1 MMRPRIV
8 LPSCSKQVGL
18 FPNQAVQDK
27 YVDAVVGAVG
37 GFPVILPCPFVHDE
51 EMIEQILAETDGVL
65 LTGSPSNIEPHHYA
79 GPVYEGTEYDPARDA
94 LTLALTRGAIDRRI
108 PVFGICRGF
117 QEMNVAL
124 GGSLHQKVHE
134 AGFSAHILQTQDAEV
149 LYGSKHEVSLSPNGW
164 LREQMGTDR
173 MTVNSIHNQGVDRLA
188 PGCAVEATADDGLVE
203 AFRVTDASSFA
214 VAVQWHPE
222 WQWRSNPVSHKLF
235 KVFGAAAVEAQA
247 RRIARR

>member
-124 GGSLHQKVHE
+124 GGSLHQLVHE
-134 AGFSAHILQTQDAEV
+134 SGFNDHREPAGDPAVQYGPAHDIALTPGGKLATIL
-149 LYGSKHEVSLSPNGW
+149 GK
-164 LREQMGTDR
+164 LRTP
-173 MTVNSIHNQGVDRLA
+173 VNSLHWQGVDRLA
-188 PGCAVEATADDGLVE
+188 TGCSVEAMAADGLVE
-203 AFRVTDASSFA
+203 ALSVDRATAFA
-214 VAVQWHPE
+214 LAVQWHPE
-222 WQWRSNPVSHKLF
+222 WQWDSNVDSVKLF
-235 KVFGAAAVEAQA
+235 AAFGDAVRAKA
-247 RRIARR
+247 RTRR